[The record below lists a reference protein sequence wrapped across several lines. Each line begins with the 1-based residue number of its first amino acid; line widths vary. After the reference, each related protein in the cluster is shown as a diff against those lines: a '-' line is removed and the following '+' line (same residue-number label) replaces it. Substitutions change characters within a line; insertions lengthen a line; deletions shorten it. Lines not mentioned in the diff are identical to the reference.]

1 MKSENAQRN
10 VVSERDA
17 ATRNPFGV
25 MDVPNPN
32 DDGVTQF
39 ARDTLPEESATD
51 ENANP
56 WSAQD
61 SGHQHG
67 TIEGQWSSR
76 WKGATDPTIPGDAP
90 DKWKQG
96 EGEARI
102 VGDRVYLL
110 FDWDS
115 GARRGL
121 IDARRESPRRLVG
134 KYVNLNNPEIT
145 VPWVGLVVS
154 DQRIDGYFSQGR
166 VDFRR

>member
-10 VVSERDA
+10 VVSERDP

-25 MDVPNPN
+25 MDVPYPN
-32 DDGVTQF
+32 DDGVMQF

-61 SGHQHG
+61 GSYQHG
-67 TIEGQWSSR
+67 TIEGQWSGR
-76 WKGATDPTIPGDAP
+76 WKGATDPTIPRDAP

-102 VGDRVYLL
+102 VGDL
-110 FDWDS
+110 S
-115 GARRGL
+115 L
-121 IDARRESPRRLVG
+121 IH
-134 KYVNLNNPEIT
+134 I
-145 VPWVGLVVS
+145 
-154 DQRIDGYFSQGR
+154 
-166 VDFRR
+166 